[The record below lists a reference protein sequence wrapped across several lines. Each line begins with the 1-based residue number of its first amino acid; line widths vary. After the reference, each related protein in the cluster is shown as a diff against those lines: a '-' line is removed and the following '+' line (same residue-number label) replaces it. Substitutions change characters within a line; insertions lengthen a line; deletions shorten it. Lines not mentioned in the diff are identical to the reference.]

1 MIEEKKENNTSE
13 KTYELSKIS
22 KWILRISFVAL
33 AFSFIAPYLL
43 TKFSIIDFTGTGE
56 IGDTL
61 GGIMNPFI
69 ALGGALLTYLAFYM
83 QFKANKIQREQFNV
97 QIENEKN
104 QFRQEIKE
112 QNEQFLK
119 SQFENQF
126 YEMVRLHKENVSE
139 ISINLK
145 SSYFS
150 GSQTV
155 HSDDKITGREVFKY
169 LLEEITLIY
178 WITKSFY
185 KKTSPDYIINIAYGI
200 FFHGNKF
207 DEKLELK
214 GPDDKKYV
222 NLINSL
228 IDIKFWHMHAGYKGL
243 KSVVN
248 KHCDFKN
255 AKELSFELFNGHSAH
270 LAHYYRHLYQTVK
283 FVANQDEK
291 RISYSEKRKYL
302 RILRAQLSNQEQA
315 LLFYNWKSQFGKN
328 WEDETNKFFTDYRMI
343 HNIYND
349 LLITDFKL
357 IQIFNLMGS
366 PSYRTELNRENDTL
380 FEFQDW

>member
-1 MIEEKKENNTSE
+1 VTEQKDKDKKEV
-13 KTYELSKIS
+13 YGLSKMS
-22 KWILRISFVAL
+22 KWILGISFFAL
-33 AFSFIAPYLL
+33 AFSFIAPSIL

-83 QFKANKIQREQFNV
+83 QFKANKLQREQFEV
-97 QIENEKN
+97 QIENEKK
-104 QFRQEIKE
+104 QFREEIKE

-126 YEMVRLHKENVSE
+126 YEMIRLHKENVSE

-155 HSDDKITGREVFKY
+155 HSDDKISGREVFKY
-169 LLEEITLIY
+169 LLEEINLLY
-178 WITKSFY
+178 WITKEFY
-185 KKTSPDYIINIAYGI
+185 KKESPDYVMNMSYGI

-207 DEKLELK
+207 DEKLESQK
-214 GPDDKKYV
+214 SDDNNYV

-228 IDIKFWHMHAGYKGL
+228 IDINIWHSHGNYKGL
-243 KSVVN
+243 KHIVKRHSGFE
-248 KHCDFKN
+248 K
-255 AKELSFELFNGHSAH
+255 AKELDFSLFKGHSAH

-283 FVANQDEK
+283 FVAYQDETK
-291 RISYSEKRKYL
+291 ISYSEKRKYL
-302 RILRAQLSNQEQA
+302 RILRAQLSNQEQT
-315 LLFYNWKSQFGKN
+315 LLFYNWKSKFGHN
-328 WEDETNKFFTDYRMI
+328 WENQTNKFFTDYRMI

-349 LLITDFKL
+349 LLIKDFNLIKLFKL
-357 IQIFNLMGS
+357 MGE
-366 PSYRTELNRENDTL
+366 PYYRIEPNRENDTL